1 MPVPVLRQRR
11 KAPKTRPGCRTCKER
26 RIKCDEQR
34 PACQRCTI
42 SQRTCPG
49 YETSQPTTQ
58 GEQRRWSA
66 SPTLTTPPPSL
77 PFAISAAESNA
88 FDYVRLHLGATPSRA
103 SWCPPWATLVVR
115 AGQQVPAIFH
125 AVNAL
130 SALHQSSSDD
140 GLARHRLQFAIG
152 HMKYMREFLGAITS
166 DRYSDAQ
173 VEICLR
179 DGGMVHYKLGLKII
193 HDTQERELPTQ
204 TATPLDTLVQI
215 FVKLDTDLCL
225 RGQTQPQFITTC
237 PKTPITFLSIHEAD
251 VHLDVLANAVYRT
264 RGKLLALSEQRVKT
278 PFPHAGRDFLDCL
291 TQAYSRV
298 VPIHDDADLN
308 AELAHIKT
316 RLAAYMS
323 AFVGIPVPDE
333 HSQLKAHI
341 RTQMHFF
348 SIYILASTWRDTDE
362 SLADR
367 FDQQFHHIVSTAE
380 RFLEL
385 HLPSPASVDTALDS
399 TQGMPP
405 SANAPFMLDS
415 SLSLCLFL
423 IASKCR
429 QSTLRRK
436 VTRLLQHAGLRGL
449 FDSRPL
455 AFFAYRLIAVEEAR
469 ARRIGRLPAGH
480 TDLDYGDVPEA
491 ARIIDST
498 LVADKKT
505 GKAALHIVVGAFIFP
520 CFMFGRASQRTW
532 HYPNGLPEGQ
542 IGCNSACVIM
552 AAAMLVTPIHMHCL
566 PICLQR
572 GEMRRKLGIRGHGY
586 QDCVVSFFCPCC
598 SIAQMNLELKRRVEK
613 IQAGVVDKGYVAPE
627 AMQDGPQSMQCP
639 QEHPPGAK
647 KR

>member
-1 MPVPVLRQRR
+1 
-11 KAPKTRPGCRTCKER
+11 
-26 RIKCDEQR
+26 
-34 PACQRCTI
+34 
-42 SQRTCPG
+42 
-49 YETSQPTTQ
+49 
-58 GEQRRWSA
+58 
-66 SPTLTTPPPSL
+66 
-77 PFAISAAESNA
+77 
-88 FDYVRLHLGATPSRA
+88 
-103 SWCPPWATLVVR
+103 
-115 AGQQVPAIFH
+115 
-125 AVNAL
+125 
-130 SALHQSSSDD
+130 
-140 GLARHRLQFAIG
+140 
-152 HMKYMREFLGAITS
+152 MKYMREFLGAITS

-173 VEICLR
+173 VEICLIACLLFICIEVLQLR

-193 HDTQERELPTQ
+193 RERMRRHQLTRDRRRIQLAPPSGPDDTQERELPTQ

-505 GKAALHIVVGAFIFP
+505 GKAALHIVVRDGWP
-520 CFMFGRASQRTW
+520 RS
-532 HYPNGLPEGQ
+532 E
-542 IGCNSACVIM
+542 
-552 AAAMLVTPIHMHCL
+552 
-566 PICLQR
+566 
-572 GEMRRKLGIRGHGY
+572 EMRLETALVDVDELFSSKEEGGI
-586 QDCVVSFFCPCC
+586 
-598 SIAQMNLELKRRVEK
+598 ERRQV
-613 IQAGVVDKGYVAPE
+613 
-627 AMQDGPQSMQCP
+627 
-639 QEHPPGAK
+639 
-647 KR
+647 